1 MHIINRVVSASAV
14 IKNLLPSRE
23 EDFYEWRFGNVFY
36 TKSGRVNRFY

>member
-14 IKNLLPSRE
+14 IKESFTLPE